1 MLLHYVF
8 ELYVFIIDCLI
19 VHESAHSTICNIG
32 MRPFCRD
39 AHSCCRYQSPISFGM
54 QRHISCKLTPCLWP
68 WFLVSPCDTAAQWTQ
83 RTAKAN
89 VQQADL
95 AQGGE
100 AAPIKFRGCES
111 LPTWRIQCKNRET
124 MGSDRELF
132 QKGVALRSRRNAS
145 GSPSMAQRR
154 CTFAMS
160 TTPTRCESMAK
171 RRGIAKYS
179 AAWCD
184 VYSFLVEC
192 RLCDHHHHH
201 HHHQHKHQHHHR
213 CFHFYNARKFRMCF
227 RRFSTSPFLGR
238 RLYVSKIRWR
248 RRPSKIPS
256 GAMWRSPE
264 SWKA

>member
-1 MLLHYVF
+1 
-8 ELYVFIIDCLI
+8 
-19 VHESAHSTICNIG
+19 
-32 MRPFCRD
+32 
-39 AHSCCRYQSPISFGM
+39 
-54 QRHISCKLTPCLWP
+54 
-68 WFLVSPCDTAAQWTQ
+68 
-83 RTAKAN
+83 
-89 VQQADL
+89 
-95 AQGGE
+95 
-100 AAPIKFRGCES
+100 
-111 LPTWRIQCKNRET
+111 

-201 HHHQHKHQHHHR
+201 HQHKHQHHHR

-238 RLYVSKIRWR
+238 RLYVSKIRWK

-256 GAMWRSPE
+256 DAMWRSPE